1 MLVTISRSLAFQLH
15 CMPERVE
22 AQIRAQW
29 HERAGVWEML
39 QHIAPAE
46 NESLARGAEG

>member
-1 MLVTISRSLAFQLH
+1 MRATISASVVFQLH
-15 CMPERVE
+15 CMPERVQ
-22 AQIRAQW
+22 ALICSQW
-29 HERAGVWEML
+29 DGRAGLWEML

>member
-1 MLVTISRSLAFQLH
+1 MPATISRTPAFQLH

-22 AQIRAQW
+22 APIHAQW
-29 HERAGVWEML
+29 DDRAGVWEML